1 MRVRILVILGALALS
16 LGMVGIALTLA
27 QDTVAPQPGAD
38 AEANREAAAAVEA
51 EANAE
56 FMARETLDFTGP
68 AVISA
73 PLFAGIDQFS
83 EFAYLIDPDTG
94 EDFPLFDGVEVW
106 GAAFDNDNNR
116 VFFVRGASLYQWPLD
131 GEPEL
136 LGNIKSVVVEQ
147 FLAMVGLAYG
157 DGTLYGI
164 RNISSEG
171 DPEGLYSIDPD
182 ALEATLITN
191 YNVVPGLVDLGG
203 LAFNPET
210 GTLYGTNDTPA
221 TRGLVEV
228 GLDGEITV
236 IAPYPAGQSDLDGLA
251 IGDGRA
257 YLIPDEPGQIY
268 VFDFAPMTY
277 TTPISNPWTSSETFS
292 GGAWVEPSVPEPKY
306 MPYVAGSPL
315 D

>member
-27 QDTVAPQPGAD
+27 QDPVAPQPGAD
-38 AEANREAAAAVEA
+38 AEANREAAAAAEA
-51 EANAE
+51 EANAT
-56 FMARETLDFTGP
+56 FQTRQSLDFTAP

-73 PLFAGIDQFS
+73 PLFAGIDNVTQ
-83 EFAYLIDPDTG
+83 FAYLIDPDTG
-94 EDFPLFDGVEVW
+94 ESHPLFDGTEVW
-106 GAAFDNDNNR
+106 GAAFDNDNDL
-116 VFFVRGASLYQWPLD
+116 VFFVKGASLYQWPLD

-136 LGNIKSVVVEQ
+136 LGNIQSVVVEG

-171 DPEGLYSIDPD
+171 DPEGLYSIDP
-182 ALEATLITN
+182 ATLDATLVTT
-191 YNVVPGLVDLGG
+191 YDVLPGLVDLGG
-203 LAFNPET
+203 LDFDHET
-210 GTLYGTNDTPA
+210 GTLYGTNDTPT

-228 GLDGEITV
+228 SLDGEITV
-236 IAPYPAGQSDLDGLA
+236 VAPYPEGQSDLDGLA
-251 IGDGRA
+251 IGNGRA

-268 VFDFAPMTY
+268 VFDFATMTY
-277 TTPISNPWTSSETFS
+277 TTPIPNPWTSSEIFS
-292 GGAWVEPSVPEPKY
+292 GGAWVEPGVPAPKY

>member
-27 QDTVAPQPGAD
+27 QGAVAPQPGAD
-38 AEANREAAAAVEA
+38 AEANREASASTAA
-51 EANAE
+51 EANATFVPRQALE
-56 FMARETLDFTGP
+56 FTAP
-68 AVISA
+68 VVISA
-73 PLFAGIDQFS
+73 PLFAGIDQFT

-94 EDFPLFDGVEVW
+94 ENFPLFDGVEVW

-116 VFFVRGASLYQWPLD
+116 VFFVRGAALYQWPLD

-136 LGNIKSVVVEQ
+136 LGNIQSVVVEG

-157 DGTLYGI
+157 EGTLYGI

-182 ALEATLITN
+182 TLDATLITD
-191 YNVVPGLVDLGG
+191 YNEVPGLVDLGG
-203 LAFNPET
+203 LDFDHET

-228 GLDGEITV
+228 SLDGEITV
-236 IAPYPAGQSDLDGLA
+236 VAPYPEGQSDLDGLA

-268 VFDFAPMTY
+268 VFDFATMTY
-277 TTPISNPWTSSETFS
+277 TTPISNPWTTSETFA
-292 GGAWVEPSVPEPKY
+292 GGAWVEPNVPAPKY
-306 MPYVAGSPL
+306 MPFVAGSPL